1 MVFIIK
7 SLLVGNI
14 YEAQAPPPFV
24 NAVLWAALE
33 PHIIPPSGIA
43 FGQIPLQ
50 EYIEADP
57 IDLETGVDWIDRHLP
72 THRVL
77 VCCRA
82 GMGRSVSLVTA
93 YLCCVKGM
101 PYQEAIHFIRSRCPG
116 ATPLPNL
123 ENTIAAVQEMR
134 HDPPKPAK
142 LELRETKGTMQIE
155 KCKMTGKSPIPQ

>member
-1 MVFIIK
+1 MVFIIE

-14 YEAQAPPPFV
+14 YEAQAPPPFI

-33 PHIIPPSGIA
+33 THITPPSGIA
-43 FGQIPLQ
+43 FAHIPLQ

-57 IDLETGVDWIDRHLP
+57 IDVAAGVDWIDRRLP

-82 GMGRSVSLVTA
+82 GRGRSVSLVTA

-101 PYQEAIHFIRSRCPG
+101 LY
-116 ATPLPNL
+116 
-123 ENTIAAVQEMR
+123 
-134 HDPPKPAK
+134 
-142 LELRETKGTMQIE
+142 
-155 KCKMTGKSPIPQ
+155 